1 MVAIAFV
8 FPGQG
13 SQSVGMQ
20 TDIAAAFPVVRE
32 TYREAGDALSL
43 DLWRLVSDGP
53 AADLDRTE
61 ITQPAMLSAGVA
73 AWRVANELGDAR
85 PQCLAGH
92 SLGEWTALTA
102 AGALAFAD
110 ALRLVAERGR
120 LMQDAVPAGTGAM
133 AVIIGLDDDK
143 VRAACAEA
151 AEGDVVQAVNFN
163 SPGQVVIAG
172 ATAAVERACGVA
184 KDNGARRAMT
194 LPVSVPSHCD
204 LMRPAA
210 ERLAGQ
216 LDGVTIAEP
225 ELPVVNNVDVR
236 AESAPEA
243 IRAALL
249 RQLYSPV
256 RWVETVEHLRDAH
269 GVTALVECGPG
280 RVLAG
285 LTRRID
291 KTLGAHALDSTE
303 GFKGLGAVFS

>member
-1 MVAIAFV
+1 MAIAFV

-20 TDIAAAFPVVRE
+20 ADLAGAFPVVRE

-53 AADLDRTE
+53 AGDLDRTE
-61 ITQPAMLSAGVA
+61 ITQPAMLSAGIA
-73 AWRVANELGDAR
+73 AWRVANEIGDAR
-85 PQCLAGH
+85 PQFLAGH

-110 ALRLVAERGR
+110 AVRLVAERGR
-120 LMQDAVPAGTGAM
+120 FMQDAVPAGAGAM
-133 AVIIGLDDDK
+133 AVIIGLDDDR
-143 VRAACAEA
+143 VREACAEA
-151 AEGDVVQAVNFN
+151 AQGEVVQAVNFN

-172 ATAAVERACGVA
+172 ASTAVDRACAVA
-184 KDNGARRAMT
+184 KGSGARRAMT

-210 ERLAGQ
+210 ERLAGR
-216 LDGVTIAEP
+216 LDEVTIAEP
-225 ELPVVNNVDVR
+225 QLPVINNVDVR
-236 AESAPEA
+236 AEAAPEA

-256 RWVETVEHLRDAH
+256 RWVETVERLRDAH
-269 GVTALVECGPG
+269 GVSALVECGPG
-280 RVLAG
+280 RVLSG

-291 KTLGAHALDSTE
+291 KTLGAHALDGSE
-303 GFKGLGAVFS
+303 AFDSLGTVFS